1 MKLTQKDEKFVV
13 EIDPYE
19 IIHEIL
25 SGHQRAMLI
34 QSLSCAEDVIEHV
47 CEQLIDGLTLDGF
60 SGSWSSGYD
69 TALQK
74 AKKKISENSDHAVKS
89 TITDLE
95 RQVESLKKDVDY
107 WRNEA
112 FSRNPLL

>member
-1 MKLTQKDEKFVV
+1 MKLTQKDDKYVV

-34 QSLSCAEDVIEHV
+34 QSLACAEDVIEHV

-60 SGSWSSGYD
+60 SGSWSSGCD

-74 AKKKISENSDHAVKS
+74 AKKKIAENSGHAVAQ
-89 TITDLE
+89 TIRDME
-95 RQVESLKKDVDY
+95 RKIESLEKYVEY
-107 WRNEA
+107 WRNES
-112 FSRNPLL
+112 FSRNPL